1 MESSQAPSPYALDPQ
16 PQSTSTTLLPI
27 MGAVFFAFCV
37 IGMALPVL
45 PLHVHQ
51 GLGLGTF
58 LVGLVAGSQ
67 FAAAILSR
75 AWAGRQADTRG
86 PKRAVIT
93 GLAIASGSGLIYL
106 LSVSLIATPSA
117 SVGILLLGRALL
129 GVGESFIITGG
140 AGRWLSLQSGIR
152 ARR

>member
-1 MESSQAPSPYALDPQ
+1 MSYSHKSNRDYVANRPTCKLLQHGSSPLKQGGVSDTKAMKSSQALSPYAPNPQ

-27 MGAVFFAFCV
+27 MGAVFVAFLV

-75 AWAGRQADTRG
+75 AWAGRR
-86 PKRAVIT
+86 
-93 GLAIASGSGLIYL
+93 
-106 LSVSLIATPSA
+106 
-117 SVGILLLGRALL
+117 
-129 GVGESFIITGG
+129 
-140 AGRWLSLQSGIR
+140 IR
-152 ARR
+152 AARSRQSSLGSQPLPDRGSSISFR